1 MMTRLSLRFFP
12 SGRAPVMRS
21 PTFHSRLFA
30 LLPALALAAY
40 GVVGVFGH
48 ALHGLLPC
56 ADGDCGEAL
65 AVADASEHHECCCHY
80 HAAPQAASENDGPQV
95 RSAGHDADN
104 CSLCL
109 LLAKIKVSRQVVYL
123 ADFSVA
129 SSYHEPIAVSELL
142 AAEFDLSRGP
152 RGPPVA

>member
-1 MMTRLSLRFFP
+1 MH
-12 SGRAPVMRS
+12 MR
-21 PTFHSRLFA
+21 THHSRLFA

-56 ADGDCGEAL
+56 GDGDCGSAF
-65 AVADASEHHECCCHY
+65 AIADAGDEHQCCCH
-80 HAAPQAASENDGPQV
+80 HQAARNAVTESDGPQY
-95 RSAGHDADN
+95 RAAGHDASD

-109 LLAKIKVSRQVVYL
+109 LLAKIKVSKQVVYL

-129 SSYHEPIAVSELL
+129 TSYHEPL
-142 AAEFDLSRGP
+142 AASALVPAGFDLSGAP

>member
-1 MMTRLSLRFFP
+1 MHLR
-12 SGRAPVMRS
+12 
-21 PTFHSRLFA
+21 TYHSRLFA

-56 ADGDCGEAL
+56 GDGDCGSAP
-65 AVADASEHHECCCHY
+65 VTADGGEHHECCCH
-80 HAAPQAASENDGPQV
+80 HQAASNAVTESDGPQY
-95 RSAGHDADN
+95 RTAGHDADD

-109 LLAKIKVSRQVVYL
+109 LLAKIKVSRQVVSL

-129 SSYHEPIAVSELL
+129 SSYHEPIVVSELL
-142 AAEFDLSRGP
+142 AAEFDLSGAP
-152 RGPPVA
+152 RGPPLA